1 MMALGAAGIG
11 VCCHAPDARAASDH
25 AIMFTWSGYELQGFD
40 EAYIE
45 KHGEAPEFSVFGDE
59 DEAFAKV
66 TAGFQPDL
74 AHPYS

>member
-1 MMALGAAGIG
+1 
-11 VCCHAPDARAASDH
+11 
-25 AIMFTWSGYELQGFD
+25 MFTWSGYELQGFD